1 MSEDRL
7 TELYRKYGPVIY
19 ARCRKLL
26 RDDSLA
32 EDATQETFMRVYR
45 HLDKAPDA
53 EQALSWIYRV
63 ATNYC
68 LNLIRNQKRAAEPV
82 AELPEQAGVN
92 MQELFA
98 DKDLA
103 RRLIDRAPEKLK
115 SVAYLHLV
123 DGMEQVE
130 VAKVLDISRRTVI
143 NRLQEFERNA
153 HKFAKRSEV

>member
-19 ARCRKLL
+19 ARCRNLL
-26 RDDSLA
+26 RDDALA

-45 HLDKAPDA
+45 HLDKAPDSD
-53 EQALSWIYRV
+53 QALAWIYRV

-68 LNLIRNQKRAAEPV
+68 LNALRNQKRAPEPV
-82 AELPEQAGVN
+82 AELPERGGGD
-92 MQELFA
+92 MQQLLA

-115 SVAYLHLV
+115 AVAYLHLV

-130 VAKVLDISRRTVI
+130 VARVLDISRRTVI
-143 NRLQEFERNA
+143 NRLNEFEKNA
-153 HKFAKRSEV
+153 HKFAKRSES